1 MDPKLDELVNCIQ
14 ALEAERKLSPLHG
27 RILHALWVEP
37 QSHLVGAFQDC
48 ILLYN
53 ECFMT
58 TWTVD
63 EEYLKQLEQIIR
75 PWFTYWTTQQ
85 GYELLPRTTVDEIRG
100 RYSLGSSALLPM
112 NISKL
117 LNLECLTVER
127 VCDPGIV
134 MENYLGILKSLQSG
148 LGQTLFDIVFSG
160 RLSNLSYKLSLLGY
174 GAAGASKTRTQS
186 MES

>member
-1 MDPKLDELVNCIQ
+1 MDPKLDHLVTCTE
-14 ALEAERKLSPLHG
+14 ALEYRRKLTHG
-27 RILHALWVEP
+27 MQRWTLETLCVQP

-53 ECFMT
+53 DRFMS
-58 TWTVD
+58 TWAVD
-63 EEYLKQLEQIIR
+63 KEYLMQLECIIR
-75 PWFTYWTTQQ
+75 RWFTYWTTQQ

-117 LNLECLTVER
+117 LNLECLTEER

-134 MENYLGILKSLQSG
+134 METLQITTISMGKHDSG
-148 LGQTLFDIVFSG
+148 PL
-160 RLSNLSYKLSLLGY
+160 
-174 GAAGASKTRTQS
+174 
-186 MES
+186 